1 MDLSRIFLAAGV
13 ALTLPLSSFAQ
24 SADDVAYCKA
34 LSEQYRAF
42 AKSNSVDATAAAAMA
57 QCDRN
62 PKAGIPALEKH
73 LKDAKVDL
81 PPR

>member
-1 MDLSRIFLAAGV
+1 MGLSRIFLAVGV

-42 AKSNSVDATAAAAMA
+42 AKSNAVDATAAAAMA